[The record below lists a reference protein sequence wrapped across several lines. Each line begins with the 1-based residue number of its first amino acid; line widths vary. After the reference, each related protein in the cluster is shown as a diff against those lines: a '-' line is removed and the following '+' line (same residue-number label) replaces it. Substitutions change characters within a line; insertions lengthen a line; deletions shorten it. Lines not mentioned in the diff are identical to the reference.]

1 MTATALTPAGRPT
14 NRRTI
19 FGAAAGTLTEYYDFA
34 IYGLLAPTIASQFFP
49 EADPTAALLSTFV
62 VFALGF
68 LFRPLGGFVFGYVG
82 DKFGRTKALTAAILL
97 MAATTTAIGLLPTYT
112 SVGLLSPVLLLI
124 CRCLQS
130 VSNGGEFAGATSYL
144 AESAPD
150 NKRATYVSAITVSSA
165 IPAVLGAI
173 VILPVS
179 VLLDDAAFA
188 AWGWRIPFLLGA
200 PLGLIG
206 LYVRLRLA
214 EPEVFTEMKAAGV
227 APRNPLLTG
236 IRTQWRKM
244 LLVFCAAA
252 VTASSY
258 YILNSYM
265 VTYTETKLGVSRDA
279 SLFMNSTA
287 IVIFCAA
294 VLLGGRAADRFG
306 RRPVIMTGLV
316 ALTALGVPAF
326 LLMQTGH
333 LVGVLLGQIVFGL
346 CIAPVSGVVPT
357 LSAELFPTS
366 VRYSCN
372 SMSYNLAYTI
382 FAGTAPF
389 VAAWLVALTGLL
401 ISPAVYASS
410 IALIAGLIIFCFLK
424 ETGGTALEQDVDTA
438 ELHGN
443 NEVSGSPHDGREQHA
458 PARLQS

>member
-1 MTATALTPAGRPT
+1 MTAIPSTPPGRST
-14 NRRTI
+14 NRRTV
-19 FGAAAGTLTEYYDFA
+19 FGATVGTLTEYYDFA
-34 IYGLLAPTIASQFFP
+34 IYGLMAPTIASQFFP
-49 EADPTAALLSTFV
+49 KADPKAALLSTFV

-68 LFRPLGGFVFGYVG
+68 LFRPLGGFIFGYLG
-82 DKFGRTKALTAAILL
+82 DKFGRTKALTSAILL
-97 MAATTTAIGLLPTYT
+97 MAATTTAIGLLPTYAG
-112 SVGLLSPVLLLI
+112 VGLLSPVLLLV

-144 AESAPD
+144 AESAPRG
-150 NKRATYVSAITVSSA
+150 KRATFVSAVTVSSA

-173 VILPVS
+173 VILTIS
-179 VLLDDAAFA
+179 VLLDDDAFT

-236 IRTQWRKM
+236 LRTQWRKM

-252 VTASSY
+252 VTASSF

-265 VTYTETKLGVSRDA
+265 VTYTETELGFSRNA

-316 ALTALGVPAF
+316 ALVVLGVPAF

-333 LVGVLLGQIVFGL
+333 LAGVLLGQTIFGL
-346 CIAPVSGVVPT
+346 CIAPVSGVVPA

-372 SMSYNLAYTI
+372 SMSYNLAYTV

-389 VAAWLVALTGLL
+389 VAAWLVSLTGLL
-401 ISPAVYASS
+401 VSPAIYASS
-410 IALIAGLIIFCFLK
+410 IALISGVIVFRFLK
-424 ETGGTALEQDVDTA
+424 ETGGTTLEQGVDTDERQGGVRPEDHSDA
-438 ELHGN
+438 A
-443 NEVSGSPHDGREQHA
+443 V
-458 PARLQS
+458 ARAS